1 MQTLATPVMPDFETE
16 GPAVFHVSVLPEET
30 LDALAIEP
38 GDTVVDATVGGAG
51 HFVKIA
57 ERLGQGGTLIGIDAD
72 AEALERARE
81 RMRGMDSA
89 ARPSVHLVE
98 DNFRNLNRILDR
110 VGVRT
115 IDKALFDLGWSG
127 FQLAGG
133 KGFSFQADEPLLMT
147 YGRPDAG
154 STAADIVNSMPEK
167 ELADL
172 IYTYGEERNSRAIAR
187 AIVAARKSARILTTG
202 QLAAIVAGAGTR
214 GGRTNP
220 ATKTFQALRIAVN
233 DEFDA
238 LSEGLAAA
246 YERLA
251 PGGRL
256 AVISFHSSEDRIVKQ
271 FMKDRAAAGG
281 VAVTRKPVAPGRAEL
296 LANRRA
302 RSAKLRVI
310 EKRIS

>member
-1 MQTLATPVMPDFETE
+1 MQTLPVPVMPEPETE
-16 GPAVFHVSVLPEET
+16 SPPVFHVSVLPEET
-30 LDALAIEP
+30 LDALFIRP

-51 HFVKIA
+51 HFMRIA

-72 AEALERARE
+72 ADALERARE
-81 RMRGMDSA
+81 RLRGMDASL
-89 ARPSVHLVE
+89 RPSVHLVE
-98 DNFRNLNRILDR
+98 DNFRNLGRILDR
-110 VGVRT
+110 VGVRAV
-115 IDKALFDLGWSG
+115 DRALFDLGWSG

-133 KGFSFQADEPLLMT
+133 KGFSFQTDEPLLMT

-154 STAADIVNSMPEK
+154 NTAADIVNSMPEA
-167 ELADL
+167 ELANL
-172 IYTYGEERNSRAIAR
+172 IYEYGEERNSRAIAR
-187 AIVAARKSARILTTG
+187 AIAAARRSKRILTTG
-202 QLAAIVAGAGTR
+202 QLADIIARAGAR

-233 DEFDA
+233 DEFGA
-238 LSEGLAAA
+238 LREGLAAA

-271 FMKDRAAAGG
+271 FMKEKTAAGA

-310 EKRIS
+310 EKQAS